1 MRAVVI
7 TEPATEGNMVVVE
20 QPAPVPGEGQV
31 VIAVAF
37 AGCNFADTM
46 LRAGTYPH
54 PIPYPTVPGFEI
66 AGRVAAIGPGVK
78 QVKEGDRVAAYV
90 EHGGGYAEQC
100 LAPEDHLI
108 RLPDAV
114 GLDVGAAFPIQA
126 LTAWH
131 MLHTIGRTR
140 PGATVLVHAIGG
152 GVGLHATQIAVHAG
166 ARVLGTTGTPG
177 KEKRALALGA
187 DRVARNPGEDFV
199 ALALEMTGGRGVD
212 LVLDSLGA
220 TTLDRSFD
228 AVRKLGHIISFGEAE
243 GTPLRNIRERILP
256 RSQTFTRFHL
266 GHVDVASPVWQAG
279 VEAVLGGIVDGWLQV
294 PIEEVFPLRR
304 AGAMHDRLAS
314 RQVSGKLLL
323 RADA

>member
-7 TEPATEGNMVVVE
+7 TQPGAPDNIAVVE
-20 QPAPVPGEGQV
+20 QPQPVAGQGQV
-31 VIAVAF
+31 VVRVAY

-54 PIPYPTVPGFEI
+54 AIPYPIVPGFEI
-66 AGRVAAIGPGVK
+66 AGEVTEIGPGVTSVR
-78 QVKEGDRVAAYV
+78 QGERVAAYV
-90 EHGGGYAEQC
+90 EHGGGYAEYC

-108 RLPDAV
+108 PLPDGV

-131 MLHTIGRTR
+131 MIHTIGRTQ
-140 PGATVLVHAIGG
+140 PGNAVLIHAIGG
-152 GVGLHATQIAVHAG
+152 GVGLNATQIAVHAG
-166 ARVLGTTGTPG
+166 ARVLGTSGTPG
-177 KEKRALALGA
+177 KERRALEFGA
-187 DRVARNPGEDFV
+187 TRVILQGQDDFV
-199 ALALEMTGGRGVD
+199 TAALELTNGRGVD

-228 AVRKLGHIISFGEAE
+228 AVRNLGHIVSFGEAE
-243 GTPLRNIRERILP
+243 GTPFRNIRERILP

-266 GHVDVASPVWQAG
+266 GHVDVASAAWQAG
-279 VEAVLGGIVDGWLQV
+279 IEAVLGGLIEGWLRI
-294 PIEEVFPLRR
+294 PIEEVFPLER
-304 AGAMHDRLAS
+304 AADMHDRLGS

-323 RADA
+323 QTTA